1 MIWKQA
7 QPHSAWRDFK
17 FVLNQVTRAI
27 EPTLPLAQV
36 LDEWNEISQ
45 SLAERPRQRL
55 SQLSGYF

>member
-1 MIWKQA
+1 MIWKQT

-17 FVLNQVTRAI
+17 FVLNQVVRAI

-36 LDEWNEISQ
+36 LGQWNEISE

-55 SQLSGYF
+55 SQLTRYF